1 MDPASK
7 QVSKLVTDIEVPV
20 ADFTAGKIV
29 GAIAAYYADGT
40 VITKN
45 SGTSSASAIKTQ
57 GVRTKIP
64 FSSVRVPASVKKS
77 LDSRALLTN
86 TGFVKKSYD
95 TNNGVRTLSVKT
107 AQCEPLPKQIG
118 RRADFKI
125 RENRP
130 ILK

>member
-1 MDPASK
+1 MLFRS
-7 QVSKLVTDIEVPV
+7 
-20 ADFTAGKIV
+20 
-29 GAIAAYYADGT
+29 
-40 VITKN
+40 
-45 SGTSSASAIKTQ
+45 SGTSSASAVKVQ